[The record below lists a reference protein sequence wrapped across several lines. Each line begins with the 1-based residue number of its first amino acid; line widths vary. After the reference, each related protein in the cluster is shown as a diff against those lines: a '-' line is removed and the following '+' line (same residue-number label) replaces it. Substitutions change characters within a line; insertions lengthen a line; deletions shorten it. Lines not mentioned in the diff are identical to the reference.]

1 MNFITNWKELFVKQL
16 AFVALFLP
24 VVVSP
29 AGGQVEL
36 RYEQNET
43 LSWEEAIGM
52 YGWLDEQYAEA
63 RLVEAGM
70 SDAGKPLHL
79 FIISKDQL
87 FSGAEARLAGKTILF
102 INNGIHPGEPCGI
115 DASLKLASELLS
127 GADSYA

>member
-1 MNFITNWKELFVKQL
+1 MTFITNWKSLIVKQL
-16 AFVALFLP
+16 VFVVLLLP

-29 AGGQVEL
+29 AGGQVNL

-52 YGWLDEQYAEA
+52 YGWLDEQYKEA

-87 FSGAEARLAGKTILF
+87 FSGTEARQCRSK
-102 INNGIHPGEPCGI
+102 
-115 DASLKLASELLS
+115 KS
-127 GADSYA
+127 GHKNRNQQPWRPRRSCKVCCHHWATLVSG